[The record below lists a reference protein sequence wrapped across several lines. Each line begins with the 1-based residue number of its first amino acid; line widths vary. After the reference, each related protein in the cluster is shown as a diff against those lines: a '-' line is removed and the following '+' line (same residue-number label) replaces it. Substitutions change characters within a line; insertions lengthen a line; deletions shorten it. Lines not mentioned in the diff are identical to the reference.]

1 MRDAQINVQVP
12 IMASRF
18 SPWKIAIALV
28 IYVVLCMLI
37 LIFSPPDYAA
47 HDGLVQT
54 SVPASAPASSGSAT
68 RQST

>member
-28 IYVVLCMLI
+28 
-37 LIFSPPDYAA
+37 IFSPPDYAA